1 MFFLPES
8 MMSVVLIPI
17 IKDKKAKISS
27 VDNYRPVAIASV
39 VSKVVERIFFDRLS
53 EYLDTMGNQFGFK
66 PKLGTDMCIYSLKEI
81 IGSYSQLN
89 GCVFSCFLDAYKAF
103 DRVKHSMLFTKL
115 LRRGAPGYI
124 VRLLMFWYAHQTMCV
139 RWGGSVSSKFTVSN
153 GVRQGG
159 ILSPF
164 LFNVYMDD
172 LSVNLKKCPTGYI
185 AGGTVVNH
193 LMYADDIVLLSPSAT
208 GLSLL
213 LHVCGKY
220 GLDHDIRF
228 NSKKSAVI
236 IFRNSSV
243 KDFSFHSF
251 EMNGES
257 IKEVP
262 FVKYLGHVI
271 SADMKDDLDIMRQ
284 CRQLYA
290 QGNALARRFHMC
302 SDNVKVTL
310 FRSYC
315 SSLYTSQLW

>member
-1 MFFLPES
+1 M
-8 MMSVVLIPI
+8 
-17 IKDKKAKISS
+17 
-27 VDNYRPVAIASV
+27 AIASV
-39 VSKVVERIFFDRLS
+39 VSKVVERILLDRLS

-81 IGSYSQLN
+81 IGSYSKLN
-89 GCVFSCFLDAYKAF
+89 GCVFSCFLDASKAF

-124 VRLLMFWYAHQTMCV
+124 IRLLMFWYAHQTMCV
-139 RWGGSVSSKFTVSN
+139 RWGSSVSSKFTVSN

-164 LFNVYMDD
+164 MFNIYMDD
-172 LSVNLKKCPTGYI
+172 LSVNLKKCPTGCI
-185 AGGTVVNH
+185 SGGTIVNH

-220 GLDHDIRF
+220 GLEHDIRF
-228 NSKKSAVI
+228 NSKKSAVL
-236 IFRNSSV
+236 IFRNSFV
-243 KDFSFHSF
+243 KDFSYPSF
-251 EMNGES
+251 VMNGES

-302 SDNVKVTL
+302 SDNVKVTI

-315 SSLYTSQLW
+315 SSLYTSQLWWKYKVNSIRK

>member
-1 MFFLPES
+1 
-8 MMSVVLIPI
+8 MSVVLIPI

-27 VDNYRPVAIASV
+27 IDNYRPVAIASV
-39 VSKVVERIFFDRLS
+39 VSKLVERILLDRLS

-81 IGSYSQLN
+81 IGSYIHLN
-89 GCVFSCFLDAYKAF
+89 GCVFSCFLDASKAF

-139 RWGGSVSSKFTVSN
+139 RWGGSVSSKFTVYN

-172 LSVNLKKCPTGYI
+172 LSVNLKKCPTGCI

-208 GLSLL
+208 GL
-213 LHVCGKY
+213 
-220 GLDHDIRF
+220 F
-228 NSKKSAVI
+228 
-236 IFRNSSV
+236 
-243 KDFSFHSF
+243 
-251 EMNGES
+251 
-257 IKEVP
+257 
-262 FVKYLGHVI
+262 
-271 SADMKDDLDIMRQ
+271 
-284 CRQLYA
+284 
-290 QGNALARRFHMC
+290 LAFAC
-302 SDNVKVTL
+302 A
-310 FRSYC
+310 
-315 SSLYTSQLW
+315 

>member
-1 MFFLPES
+1 
-8 MMSVVLIPI
+8 
-17 IKDKKAKISS
+17 
-27 VDNYRPVAIASV
+27 
-39 VSKVVERIFFDRLS
+39 
-53 EYLDTMGNQFGFK
+53 
-66 PKLGTDMCIYSLKEI
+66 MCIL
-81 IGSYSQLN
+81 
-89 GCVFSCFLDAYKAF
+89 VFLDASKAF
-103 DRVKHSMLFTKL
+103 DRIKDSMLFTKL

-164 LFNVYMDD
+164 LFNVYIDD
-172 LSVNLKKCPTGYI
+172 LSVSLKKCPTGCI

-243 KDFSFHSF
+243 KDFSFPSF

-262 FVKYLGHVI
+262 FVKYLGHV
-271 SADMKDDLDIMRQ
+271 
-284 CRQLYA
+284 
-290 QGNALARRFHMC
+290 
-302 SDNVKVTL
+302 
-310 FRSYC
+310 
-315 SSLYTSQLW
+315 